1 MRMID
6 RCSGF
11 PPRVEDGLAV
21 AETRDGRVFFDPVA
35 DGGHHQVGVVVAQH
49 RPFLVVVGREDQ
61 HLMDTTG
68 RGLDEYRSA
77 VGDHE
82 GPIAFEGRIEI
93 GDDPHQP
100 MTLWTVR
107 LQGRRGGLLVAGTEW
122 AGPGRVR
129 LGGGHR
135 RERHGPIGPVGTHHY
150 PTAGE
155 RIEAELVHLLW
166 WCPMR
171 FAIGIEAVV
180 VEATQVISAG
190 CRWFM
195 SGNSWCSP
203 PTYQRSNA
211 RGPGGVRCALGDG
224 WWHGWGHSWC
234 CLLYTSDAADDL
246 TR

>member
-1 MRMID
+1 MID
-6 RCSGF
+6 RCAGF

-21 AETRDGRVFFDPVA
+21 AETRDARVFFDPVA
-35 DGGHHQVGVVVAQH
+35 DGGHHQVGLVVVQH

-68 RGLDEYRSA
+68 RGLGEYRSA

-82 GPIAFEGRIEI
+82 GLIAFDDRIET

-100 MTLWTVR
+100 TTLWTVR
-107 LQGRRGGLLVAGTEW
+107 LQRRRGRLLVAGAER
-122 AGPGRVR
+122 AGAGRIR
-129 LGGGHR
+129 LRGGHQ
-135 RERHGPIGPVGTHHY
+135 RERHGRVGPVGTHHY
-150 PTAGE
+150 PTAGK

-171 FAIGIEAVV
+171 FAIGIEAAV

-190 CRWFM
+190 GRCFL
-195 SGNSWCSP
+195 SGNSWCR

-211 RGPGGVRCALGDG
+211 RGRVAYGAPWGTGGGTVGAQLVSTGVVPGIPGGTG
-224 WWHGWGHSWC
+224 
-234 CLLYTSDAADDL
+234 
-246 TR
+246 